1 MLRTES
7 ARNALDWRKVLWL
20 CLPALVI
27 GAALRVW
34 LTRQVPLAYFNQ
46 DVLGFLETAIGLH
59 THDEFDVNRKR
70 TVLVPVFYWLLSLT
84 KLPLASIVPTI
95 QHSLGCLIVA
105 VFGLLGRVIFRSW
118 KILIVMLTV
127 LLAVDPNILFY
138 EHDLMAELPF
148 LFCVAM
154 MTAAGAWYAIS
165 RSLWSLIALLIFF
178 FLAAIARP
186 EGKLFV
192 LFPLLLI
199 ALSEWRDWRRLAIHA
214 ATLVATFLL
223 CASVK
228 SGSEGGLLLYTW
240 VVHLTPDKLTV
251 APDFPPVI
259 AKIRQAAIA
268 DWQRHDQRLFKMPVG
283 WQFETRRKILQTVS
297 AYLGATAL
305 PEDDQF
311 RVANKFCTKV
321 AIETCLRRPF
331 SAAFVMMK
339 KGLGKIREMTG
350 NEMEIGLLHDKTAD
364 VLQRSPEAEMLLT
377 RAGLRGPNEAADFVN
392 AHYPAEVPQFNT
404 LRKYWS
410 NAVNGIS
417 IPRDEW
423 HFAGARW
430 PAIPVFY
437 LLALAGLITAISQK
451 SALRS
456 WHISFG
462 ICFGCVLSV
471 VMLTANVRGRFRFFL
486 EPFWLLYFLVFADFV
501 ATKINSLRTRATS
514 RSAALASG

>member
-1 MLRTES
+1 MPRTES
-7 ARNALDWRKVLWL
+7 ARNALDWRAVLWL
-20 CLPALVI
+20 CLPALIV
-27 GAALRVW
+27 GVALRVW

-59 THDEFDVNRKR
+59 THSEFDLNRKR

-84 KLPLASIVPTI
+84 KLPLASIVPII
-95 QHSLGCLIVA
+95 QHVLGCLIVA
-105 VFGLLGRVIFRSW
+105 VFGFLGRVIFRSW
-118 KILIVMLTV
+118 KIFVILLTL
-127 LLAVDPNILFY
+127 LLAIDPNLLFY
-138 EHDLMAELPF
+138 EHYLMAELPF
-148 LFCVAM
+148 LFCIVL
-154 MTAAGAWYAIS
+154 MTVAGAWYAIS
-165 RSLWSLIALLIFF
+165 RSIPSLLALLVFF
-178 FLAAIARP
+178 FFTSIARP

-199 ALSEWRDWRRLAIHA
+199 VLSQWRNWRPLAMHA
-214 ATLVATFLL
+214 AALVAAFLL
-223 CASVK
+223 CASLK

-259 AKIRQAAIA
+259 ANIRQAAVA
-268 DWQRHDQRLFKMPVG
+268 DWQRHDQRLYKMPVG
-283 WQFETRRKILQTVS
+283 WQFETRRKILKTVT
-297 AYLGATAL
+297 AYLGATSL

-331 SAAFVMMK
+331 SAAFVMVK
-339 KGLGKIREMTG
+339 KGIGKIRELTG
-350 NEMEIGLLHDKTAD
+350 NEMENGLLRDKTAD
-364 VLQRSPEAEMLLT
+364 VLQRSPEAEILLT
-377 RAGLRGPNEAADFVN
+377 RTGLRGPDEAQAFVV
-392 AHYPAEVPQFNT
+392 AHYPEEVPWFNT

-410 NAVNGIS
+410 NAINGIS

-423 HFAGARW
+423 RFAGAKW

-437 LLALAGLITAISQK
+437 MLAIAGLITAISQK

-456 WHISFG
+456 WHISLA
-462 ICFGCVLSV
+462 ICFGFVLSV

-486 EPFWLLYFLVFADFV
+486 ESFWLLYFLVFADFI
-501 ATKINSLRTRATS
+501 AAKIMSWRTSTTFS
-514 RSAALASG
+514 RTFASSE